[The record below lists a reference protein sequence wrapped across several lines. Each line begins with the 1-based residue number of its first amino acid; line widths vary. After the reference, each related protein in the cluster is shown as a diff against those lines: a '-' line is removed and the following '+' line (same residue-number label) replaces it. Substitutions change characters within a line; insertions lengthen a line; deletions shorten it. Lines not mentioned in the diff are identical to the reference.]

1 MKVQILDELM
11 SQVCGTEDFV
21 VSQIQKAGFPHFYP
35 CPSSCSNVVTFGS
48 KRETPPP
55 KDHVKAP
62 KLCEMY
68 ILGET

>member
-1 MKVQILDELM
+1 M
-11 SQVCGTEDFV
+11 CGTEDFV

-48 KRETPPP
+48 KKETPPP
-55 KDHVKAP
+55 KHGFGQKDHVKAP